1 MRKFKVHRD
10 GPAGL
15 ETHTSAA
22 GSEGFRTAT
31 LVSLDDGSTHVEIA
45 VCSLDPGGFVAGH
58 LHPFEE
64 SFYVLSGEVIVSID
78 QAPHHLVTNDFG
90 FAPVSAPHAWSNPF
104 DQTVTWYR
112 VRSPQPRPVGEFH
125 GTYPIDGYPIP
136 KSGRRVQELH
146 PRSRFVG
153 HFELSD
159 MSPPGPLMMPG
170 THGHNIRNISV
181 RMMVDD
187 VLGAIHHQTFMVK
200 FEPPEGDYFSGS
212 SHYHDFEEAY
222 YVVSG
227 KGETELEGERFE
239 MEPGDLV
246 WVASGTMHAWR
257 ARGDEP
263 LRFIELMAPRPP
275 YMNLMFSEATWRE
288 PAD

>member
-1 MRKFKVHRD
+1 MHKFKVVRD
-10 GPAGL
+10 APAGIQPIV
-15 ETHTSAA
+15 SDA
-22 GSEGFRTAT
+22 GSEGFGAAV
-31 LVSLDDGSTHVEIA
+31 LVSLEDGSTHVEVS
-45 VCSLDPGGFVAGH
+45 VCSLEPGGSVGGH

-64 SFYVLSGEVIVSID
+64 SFFVLSGEAIVSID
-78 QAPHHLVTNDFG
+78 HAAHHVVPNDFG
-90 FAPVSAPHAWSNPF
+90 FVPVSAPHAWSNPF
-104 DQTVTWYR
+104 DEPVTWYR
-112 VRSPQPRPVGEFH
+112 VRSPQPRTVGGFK
-125 GTYPIDGYPIP
+125 GTYPVEDYPMP
-136 KSGRRVQELH
+136 TTGRAVTELH
-146 PRSRFVG
+146 PRSRYLG
-153 HFELSD
+153 HFDISD
-159 MSPPGPLMMPG
+159 MSPPGPLTMPG

-212 SHYHDFEEAY
+212 AHFHNFEEAY

-227 KGETELEGERFE
+227 EGDTDLEGERFE
-239 MEPGDLV
+239 MRAGDLV

-275 YMNLMFSEATWRE
+275 YMNLLFSEETWRQ
-288 PAD
+288 PAG